1 MSLQSKN
8 GHHCFKQEKANSSCG
23 AYKKSNY
30 CLGNT
35 EKRERGQ
42 GAGPITLGRRDQNQ
56 ENVIQSDQPDHCHMH

>member
-1 MSLQSKN
+1 MATIALNKKKLIVHVAS
-8 GHHCFKQEKANSSCG
+8 G

-42 GAGPITLGRRDQNQ
+42 GAGPITLGRQDQNQ
-56 ENVIQSDQPDHCHMH
+56 ENVIQSDQPDHCHVH